1 MSAIRGKHT
10 SPELAVRKALRKLE
24 CRYKLHSRKLPG
36 VPDIVLPERKIA
48 IFAHGCF
55 WHQHK
60 NCKRC
65 SMPGTNRS
73 YWASKLKRNVDHFS
87 EVRIKLRK
95 LGWKVVVVWEC
106 QTKNDKKLLLALGTK
121 LGVQSYI

>member
-10 SPELAVRKALRKLE
+10 SPELSVRKAVRQLGY
-24 CRYKLHSRKLPG
+24 RYRLHGRELPG
-36 VPDIVLPERKIA
+36 IPDIVLPDLKTTV
-48 IFAHGCF
+48 FVNGCF

-65 SMPGTNRS
+65 SMPKTNRR
-73 YWASKLKRNVDHFS
+73 YWVSKLKRNVEHFI
-87 EVRIKLRK
+87 EVRKELRQ

-106 QTKNDKKLLLALGTK
+106 QTKKSDVLLRALGTK
-121 LGVQSYI
+121 IGV

>member
-10 SPELAVRKALRKLE
+10 SPELLVRKAVRQLGY
-24 CRYKLHSRKLPG
+24 RYRLHSRKLPG
-36 VPDIVLPERKIA
+36 IPDIVLPDLKTA
-48 IFAHGCF
+48 VFVNGCF

-65 SMPGTNRS
+65 SVPKTNRR
-73 YWASKLKRNVDHFS
+73 YWVGKLKRNVEHFV
-87 EVRIKLRK
+87 EVRKELRQ

-106 QTKNDKKLLLALGTK
+106 QTKKNESLLRALGTK
-121 LGVQSYI
+121 IGA